1 MWTDFFDKI
10 LVINL
15 PSRTDRLLQI
25 AEELYKWGIPYEL
38 VNATPH
44 ENGAEGLRIT
54 VEKIFRDAIA
64 DNLNSVLIFEDD
76 AMFVDSCGNPNDT
89 MEQVVKQ
96 LPPTWQI
103 LYLGAQCTNGFKAKP
118 SNNLLL
124 LDMAFATHAWAIS
137 LDGMKEILAAGL
149 ESPIDNSI
157 VKTVQPNGH
166 TYITYPLLC
175 TQRPGYSDIGR
186 TEINWQP
193 FIEQRYYQKFSES
206 NL

>member
-44 ENGAEGLRIT
+44 DNGAEGLRIT
-54 VEKIFRDAIA
+54 VEKIFRDAVA
-64 DNLNSVLIFEDD
+64 ANLKSVLIFEDD

-118 SNNLLL
+118 TNNLLL
-124 LDMAFATHAWAIS
+124 LDMAFATHAWAVS

-149 ESPIDNSI
+149 EAPIDNCV
-157 VKTVQPNGH
+157 VKTVQPKGN

-193 FIEQRYYQKFSES
+193 FIEHRYYQKFSES

>member
-54 VEKIFRDAIA
+54 VEKIFRDSIA
-64 DNLNSVLIFEDD
+64 ENLTSVLIFEDD

-124 LDMAFATHAWAIS
+124 LDMAFATHAWAVS

-149 ESPIDNSI
+149 EAPIDNSV
-157 VKTVQPNGH
+157 VKTVQPRGH

>member
-1 MWTDFFDKI
+1 
-10 LVINL
+10 L

-44 ENGAEGLRIT
+44 EDGAEGLRIT

-64 DNLNSVLIFEDD
+64 ANLKSVLIFEDD

-96 LPPTWQI
+96 LPPTWQL

-137 LDGMKEILAAGL
+137 LDGMREILAAGL
-149 ESPIDNSI
+149 EAPIDNSV
-157 VKTVQPNGH
+157 VKTVQPKGN

>member
-1 MWTDFFDKI
+1 MWTNFFDKI

-44 ENGAEGLRIT
+44 EDGAEGLRIT

-64 DNLNSVLIFEDD
+64 KNLSSVLIFEDD
-76 AMFVDSCGNPNDT
+76 AMFVESCGNPNET

-96 LPPTWQI
+96 LPPTWQL

-149 ESPIDNSI
+149 EAPIDNSI
-157 VKTVQPNGH
+157 VKTIQPKGN

>member
-44 ENGAEGLRIT
+44 DNGAEGLRIT

-103 LYLGAQCTNGFKAKP
+103 LYLGAQCTNGFKAKT
-118 SNNLLL
+118 SSNLLL

>member
-25 AEELYKWGIPYEL
+25 AEELYKWDIPYEL

-44 ENGAEGLRIT
+44 DNGAEGLRIT

-89 MEQVVKQ
+89 MEQVVNQ

-103 LYLGAQCTNGFKAKP
+103 LYLGAQCTNGFKAKK
-118 SNNLLL
+118 SSNLLL

>member
-44 ENGAEGLRIT
+44 DNGAEGLRIT

-89 MEQVVKQ
+89 MEQVVNQ

-124 LDMAFATHAWAIS
+124 LDMAFATHAWALS

-149 ESPIDNSI
+149 EAPIDNSV

>member
-54 VEKIFRDAIA
+54 VEKIFRDSIA
-64 DNLNSVLIFEDD
+64 ENLTSVLIFEDD

-124 LDMAFATHAWAIS
+124 LDMAFATHAWAVS

-149 ESPIDNSI
+149 EAPIDNSV
-157 VKTVQPNGH
+157 VKTVQPMGH

>member
-10 LVINL
+10 FVINL

-54 VEKIFRDAIA
+54 VENIFRDAVA
-64 DNLNSVLIFEDD
+64 KNLSSVLIFEDD
-76 AMFVDSCGNPNDT
+76 AMFVESCGNPNET

-96 LPPTWQI
+96 LPPTWQL

-149 ESPIDNSI
+149 EAPIDNSV
-157 VKTVQPNGH
+157 VKTVQPKGN

>member
-103 LYLGAQCTNGFKAKP
+103 LYLGAQCTNGFKAKT
-118 SNNLLL
+118 SSNLLL

-137 LDGMKEILAAGL
+137 LDGMKEILASGL

>member
-44 ENGAEGLRIT
+44 EDGAEGLRIT

-64 DNLNSVLIFEDD
+64 ANLKSVLIFEDD

-96 LPPTWQI
+96 LPPTWQL

-137 LDGMKEILAAGL
+137 LDGMREILAAGL
-149 ESPIDNSI
+149 EAPIDNSV
-157 VKTVQPNGH
+157 VKTVQPKGN

>member
-44 ENGAEGLRIT
+44 DNGAEGLRIT

-64 DNLNSVLIFEDD
+64 DILNSVLIFEDD
-76 AMFVDSCGNPNDT
+76 AMFVDSCGNPNET

-96 LPPTWQI
+96 LPHTWQI

-149 ESPIDNSI
+149 EAPIDNSI
-157 VKTVQPNGH
+157 VKTVQPSGH

>member
-118 SNNLLL
+118 TSNLLL

-149 ESPIDNSI
+149 EAPIDNCV

>member
-25 AEELYKWGIPYEL
+25 AEELYKWSIPYEL

-54 VEKIFRDAIA
+54 VEKIFRDAVK
-64 DNLNSVLIFEDD
+64 DNLKSVLIFEDD
-76 AMFVDSCGNPNDT
+76 AMFVESCGNPNDT

-96 LPPTWQI
+96 LPPTWQL

-137 LDGMKEILAAGL
+137 LDGMKEILSAGL
-149 ESPIDNSI
+149 EAPIDNSV
-157 VKTVQPNGH
+157 VKTVQPRGH
-166 TYITYPLLC
+166 TCITYPLLC